1 MILINCRLC
10 GRCTTGVNALK
21 ALQVCGN
28 CFIDYNGEAPR
39 LQPRIE
45 S

>member
-10 GRCTTGVNALK
+10 GRCTTGVNALQ

-28 CFIDYNGEAPR
+28 CFIDYNGEAPC

>member
-10 GRCTTGVNALK
+10 GRCTTGVNALEL
-21 ALQVCGN
+21 LQVCGN
-28 CFIDYNGEAPR
+28 CFIDYNGEASR